1 MKRLGKIKTLA
12 AAAVAAIAL
21 TTGLAIAQT
30 SAQDDQSKPR
40 AEKHGSGKHGFGKGR
55 GHRGGGMHG
64 FGFGRLN
71 LTDDQKARIQQIH
84 QSFDERTKSLHEQL
98 HAKRQELRQSESGGT
113 FNEAL
118 ATQKLTEAASIEAKL
133 MGERFRM
140 RQEMLS
146 VLTPEQK
153 TQMEQQREQFKGRRG
168 EGRGRRG
175 AQQPQMQ

>member
-12 AAAVAAIAL
+12 TAAVAAIAL

-30 SAQDDQSKPR
+30 GAQDGQQQKPH
-40 AEKHGSGKHGFGKGR
+40 AEKHGFGEGR

-71 LTDDQKARIQQIH
+71 LTDEQKTRMQQIH
-84 QSFDERTKSLHEQL
+84 QNFGERTKSLHEQL
-98 HAKRQELRQSESGGT
+98 RAKHEELRQAETGST

-133 MGERFRM
+133 MGEQFKM

-153 TQMEQQREQFKGRRG
+153 TQMEQQRQQFKGNRG

-175 AQQPQMQ
+175 EQREQQQQ

>member
-12 AAAVAAIAL
+12 AAAISAIAL
-21 TTGLAIAQT
+21 ATGIAIAQT
-30 SAQDDQSKPR
+30 PAQDNQSKPH
-40 AEKHGSGKHGFGKGR
+40 AEKHGKDGFGKGR

-71 LTDDQKARIQQIH
+71 LTDDQKARIAQIH
-84 QSFDERTKSLHEQL
+84 QSFGERTKGLHEQIR
-98 HAKRQELRQSESGGT
+98 AKHEELRQAESGGT

-118 ATQKLTEAASIEAKL
+118 ATQKLTEAAVIEAKL
-133 MGERFRM
+133 MGERFRVH
-140 RQEMLS
+140 QEMLS

-153 TQMEQQREQFKGRRG
+153 TQMEQQRQQFKGRRG

-175 AQQPQMQ
+175 QQQEQQMQ